1 MTLFTFAIVQPP
13 QLYTHL
19 ELTLRARSLFVGR
32 LKYGDKV
39 KADATVLDMMRGMS
53 IQPTADPLPT
63 RFTSFL
69 STFPCLPVHLY
80 TVYSSLPTSEL
91 FLSSCFLALYLIYG
105 RSYFP
110 LGT

>member
-53 IQPTADPLPT
+53 IQPTAAPLPT
-63 RFTSFL
+63 RFTSLL

-80 TVYSSLPTSEL
+80 IFFIAYERTVPLLVFPSSE
-91 FLSSCFLALYLIYG
+91 YLIYG
-105 RSYFP
+105 RSDFA